1 MPYVVALTGGIGSGK
16 TTIAE
21 MFARL
26 GVKIVDADII
36 ARQVVEP
43 GSPALSEIRTHFG
56 PQAILPE
63 GNLNRGWLRQRI
75 FADPVSK
82 QWLND
87 LLHPLIQQ
95 QTQQLINEITD
106 NWCLWVV
113 PLLTENGLQDR
124 ADRVLVVDIDEET
137 QIRRTMARDNITRQQ
152 AADILTAQASRQ
164 SRLQIADDVIDN
176 SGSPEEQ
183 QQVVAMLYQRYQ
195 LLASAKKGSVP

>member
-43 GSPALSEIRTHFG
+43 GSPALSKIRIHFG

-63 GNLNRGWLRQRI
+63 GNLNRGWLRQHI
-75 FADPVSK
+75 FADPPSK
-82 QWLND
+82 QWLNG

-95 QTQQLINEITD
+95 KTQQLINEITD
-106 NWCLWVV
+106 DWCLWVV
-113 PLLTENGLQDR
+113 PLLAENGLQDR

-164 SRLQIADDVIDN
+164 SRLKIADDVIDN

-195 LLASAKKGSVP
+195 LLASAKKGSVS

>member
-43 GSPALSEIRTHFG
+43 GSPALDEIRHHFG

-63 GNLNRGWLRQRI
+63 GHLNRGWLRQRI
-75 FADPVSK
+75 FADPASK
-82 QWLND
+82 EWLNG

-95 QTQQLINEITD
+95 QTRQLITAITD
-106 NWCLWVV
+106 DWCLWVV
-113 PLLTENGLQDR
+113 PLLTENGLHHC
-124 ADRVLVVDIDEET
+124 ADRVLVVDVDEET

-176 SGSPEEQ
+176 SGPPEMK
-183 QQVVAMLYQRYQ
+183 QQVVAMLHQRYQ